1 MKETFKKGDK
11 VICIDA
17 GVMKDIINGEEYEI
31 QEMNKDLDLVC
42 LKGLPSEYF
51 TWRFKLS
58 KQTTKEIMD
67 KKTVYNSLAK
77 SAFDL
82 MDLKI
87 GDTVRITSSAT
98 SYQFG
103 WSNTWS
109 KSMEDCVGKEFE
121 VKYLPKNGQLSL
133 GLYHYPFFVIE
144 LVKRAPVL
152 PDPIKISDDYNAT
165 FSKDGTVSVGCQKV
179 SFETLTKIYETA
191 KSLR

>member
-11 VICIDA
+11 VICINA
-17 GVMKDIINGEEYEI
+17 GGMEDISNGKEYEI
-31 QEMNKDLDLVC
+31 QEMHKDLDLVR
-42 LKGLPSEYF
+42 LKGLPREYF

-87 GDTVRITSSAT
+87 GDTVKITTSAT

-103 WSNTWS
+103 WSNTWC
-109 KSMEDCVGKEFE
+109 KGMEDCVGKEFE
-121 VKYLPKNGQLSL
+121 VIYLPIKGQLSL
-133 GLYHYPFFVIE
+133 NFYSFPFFVIE

-152 PDPIKISDDYNAT
+152 PDPIKISDSYNAT